1 MVWVGNVVLLAAL
14 SWLPSALIFGALWF
28 LGSRIDAAP
37 SRPWL
42 PATAGLAGGFC
53 LGLLILGPLAQH
65 PLLIA
70 LVIVGVVIALLLA
83 ATRVAYRALVAGG
96 AAVVVGAHV
105 AVFARAVGSETQDVF
120 WAMPILDLWVIL
132 GVPLVLA
139 AAPRDMSLFRLPLI
153 PPPNSLC
160 FHAHQAGHV
169 ECRGLHAHQAGHV
182 ERRGLR

>member
-70 LVIVGVVIALLLA
+70 LVIVLA
-83 ATRVAYRALVAGG
+83 V
-96 AAVVVGAHV
+96 AAVLPATN
-105 AVFARAVGSETQDVF
+105 AVDTAQ
-120 WAMPILDLWVIL
+120 
-132 GVPLVLA
+132 
-139 AAPRDMSLFRLPLI
+139 
-153 PPPNSLC
+153 
-160 FHAHQAGHV
+160 
-169 ECRGLHAHQAGHV
+169 
-182 ERRGLR
+182 

>member
-83 ATRVAYRALVAGG
+83 ATRVAYRAPVAGG

-139 AAPRDMSLFRLPLI
+139 VAGWRWRASMHRAVYKFLGWLTGLEPATPRITTWCST
-153 PPPNSLC
+153 S
-160 FHAHQAGHV
+160 
-169 ECRGLHAHQAGHV
+169 
-182 ERRGLR
+182 